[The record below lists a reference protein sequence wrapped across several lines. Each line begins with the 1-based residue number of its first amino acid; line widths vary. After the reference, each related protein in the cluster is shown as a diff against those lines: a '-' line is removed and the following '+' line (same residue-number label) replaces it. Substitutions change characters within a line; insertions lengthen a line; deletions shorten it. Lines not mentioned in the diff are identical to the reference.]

1 MKSGYHMRTDSLLKL
16 TLLIL
21 LIGVGAFLHAKTKN
35 EPRSLYTYSFGG
47 IEDMEVGDAVE
58 MLGDLGY
65 AGIAVEGRGEES
77 LDRLD
82 QYYQWSERKGDDFE
96 VVAVYMAHKFGQ
108 YGFSDAA
115 HKAAIDRLEGKDGTI
130 WIWVRDDVQDGSI
143 TDEKVET
150 FIRGIFEYA
159 VSKGV
164 KVILYPH
171 YNTYYP
177 TVEDAL
183 PLVEKIDHPSFGIA
197 VNLCHEMMS
206 DKGDTATLT
215 HTFEIA
221 KPRIAAIILSGSLIE
236 LDRTN
241 VSTMNA
247 STILSLDESIYDLR
261 PFIRLIKD
269 SGFEGP
275 IGFINFRLP
284 EPEDYLERS
293 INRWNELCREVGLY
307 DSKQNERKL

>member
-1 MKSGYHMRTDSLLKL
+1 MRRTLLLKL
-16 TLLIL
+16 AVLLVF
-21 LIGVGAFLHAKTKN
+21 IGVGAVLHAKTKN

-47 IEDMEVGDAVE
+47 IEDMEVGDAVK

-96 VVAVYMAHKFGQ
+96 VVNAFMAHRFSQ
-108 YGFSDAA
+108 YGFSDDA

-130 WIWVRDDVQDGSI
+130 WVWVKDDIQDGSI
-143 TDEKVET
+143 TDEKVEA

-159 VSKGV
+159 VSKEV

-171 YNTYYP
+171 YNTFYP

-183 PLVEKIDHPSFGIA
+183 PLVEKINHPSFGIA
-197 VNLCHEMMS
+197 VNLCHELMS
-206 DKGDTATLT
+206 DKGDTAALA

-221 KPRIAAIILSGSLIE
+221 KHRISSIIISGSQIE
-236 LDRTN
+236 LDRTS
-241 VSTMNA
+241 VVTMNK
-247 STILSLDESIYDLR
+247 STIKSLDNSEYDLR
-261 PFIRLIKD
+261 PFMRLIKE

-275 IGFINFRLP
+275 IGFINFNLP
-284 EPEDYLERS
+284 TKPEDYLERS
-293 INRWNELCREVGLY
+293 MKRWEELCREVGLF
-307 DSKQNERKL
+307 E

>member
-1 MKSGYHMRTDSLLKL
+1 MRKILLLKL
-16 TLLIL
+16 TVLLAF
-21 LIGVGAFLHAKTKN
+21 IGVGAVLHAKSKN

-47 IEDMEVGDAVE
+47 LEDMEVADAVT
-58 MLGDLGY
+58 MLDRLGY
-65 AGIAVEGRGEES
+65 GGIAAEARGEES
-77 LDRLD
+77 LERLD
-82 QYYQWSERKGDDFE
+82 QYYQLSQGRGDNFTF
-96 VVAVYMAHKFGQ
+96 VAAYMAHRFGR
-108 YGFSDAA
+108 YGFSDDA

-130 WIWVRDDVQDGSI
+130 WVWVRDDIQDGSI
-143 TDEKVET
+143 TDEKVEA
-150 FIRGIFEYA
+150 FITGIFEYA
-159 VSKGV
+159 LSKGV

-183 PLVEKIDHPSFGIA
+183 PLVEKINHPDFGIA

-215 HTFEIA
+215 HTFETA
-221 KPRIAAIILSGSLIE
+221 KPRIAAVILSGSLIE
-236 LDRTN
+236 LDRTD
-241 VSTMNA
+241 VSSMNY

-261 PFIRLIKD
+261 PFVRLIKD

-293 INRWNELCREVGLY
+293 ITRWNELCREVGLY
-307 DSKQNERKL
+307 ESK